1 MMQYPN
7 STCLALQSPKV
18 EVPRYILSK
27 IDSGH
32 DESKLKGGKSQ
43 NLRVKQGSVDEFEE
57 FGLDT

>member
-27 IDSGH
+27 IDSGY
-32 DESKLKGGKSQ
+32 ESKLKGKSQ